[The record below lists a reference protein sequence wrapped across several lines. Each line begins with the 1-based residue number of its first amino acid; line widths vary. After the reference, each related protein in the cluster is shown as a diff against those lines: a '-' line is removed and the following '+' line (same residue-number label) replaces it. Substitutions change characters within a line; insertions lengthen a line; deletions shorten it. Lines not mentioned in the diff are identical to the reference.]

1 MHQGPQRRI
10 NTRLQSFVVHVC
22 AVSFECN
29 KTVNYVLNYLKLSLF
44 IYTRV
49 FFSPYSTPPLPLFV
63 FIRFQRTKLITLGL
77 PVCARDLLSNFVY
90 AYCSY
95 TPITFHS
102 VAIHS
107 HTKKCVLIYSGAINC
122 FLLPSSLSLS
132 VSFCAFSTHNM
143 SYNYYLIS
151 QNPSYSKY
159 ILGLY
164 CWFLQWLIFYFVYL
178 IVYGIV

>member
-1 MHQGPQRRI
+1 MVCYGGNSYQMHQGPQRRI

-107 HTKKCVLIYSGAINC
+107 HTKKNV
-122 FLLPSSLSLS
+122 F
-132 VSFCAFSTHNM
+132 
-143 SYNYYLIS
+143 
-151 QNPSYSKY
+151 
-159 ILGLY
+159 
-164 CWFLQWLIFYFVYL
+164 
-178 IVYGIV
+178 